1 MANEILS
8 KDELDALMDG
18 VNSGAIGADGP
29 AAPGE
34 VRVFD
39 FANIGLGG
47 RQKLPDLSRVHE
59 RCVRHLRDALAAKTR
74 CACEIEAA
82 AAELVDYAGYVSSLR
97 TPACLHL
104 VKAKSLRGNALVSID
119 PVLVYAF
126 VDHFFGGKGMFERDA
141 GEREFSPSEYRVA
154 QLLLQAFLDAL
165 SNAWQPFTALAFEAV
180 RVETNPQLAGI
191 AAAPD
196 GVVVSRLQ
204 VVIDKVEGEI
214 HLAMPS
220 SMFDP
225 LREHLDVRV
234 DSEHEPIDRSWQ
246 DALRE
251 EVLDAE
257 LELASNL
264 VRTQI
269 RIGDVMKLRAGD
281 VIPIDLPDL
290 VTLAAE
296 QVPLFHSRFGTASG
310 YNAVR
315 VVDSV
320 SRRARP
326 TLSINKEIP

>member
-18 VNSGAIGADGP
+18 VNSGAVDVDAP

-39 FANIGLGG
+39 FAKIGVSG
-47 RQKLPDLSRVHE
+47 QPKLPDLSRIHE

-82 AAELVDYAGYVSSLR
+82 GAELVDYAGYVSSLR

-104 VKAKSLRGNALVSID
+104 VKAKSLRGNALVSIE
-119 PVLVYAF
+119 PILVYAF
-126 VDHFFGGKGMFERDA
+126 VDHFFGGKGLFKRDA

-154 QLLLQAFLDAL
+154 QLLLQAFLEAL

-180 RVETNPQLAGI
+180 RAETNPQLAGI
-191 AAAPD
+191 AAQQDA
-196 GVVVSRLQ
+196 VVVSRLR
-204 VVIDKVEGEI
+204 VAIDKVEGEI
-214 HLAMPS
+214 HLAMPG

-225 LREHLDVRV
+225 LRDHLGVRA
-234 DSEHEPIDRSWQ
+234 DGDGEPADAGWQ
-246 DALRE
+246 EALRE

-290 VTLAAE
+290 VTLEAE
-296 QVPLFHSRFGTASG
+296 QVPLFHSRFGTAGG

-326 TLSINKEIP
+326 ALSIKKEIP